1 MKMKI
6 LIINGPNLNL
16 LGSRE
21 TDIYGDISLEQIESN
36 LFSIA
41 IKEGCDLTC
50 FQSNAEH
57 ELINAVHDAGK
68 NNLNA
73 IIINPAAYTHTSIAL
88 RDALSGVGIPFYE
101 VHISDIYKREEF
113 RKFSYL
119 SDIAEKVFCGLGIEG
134 YELALM
140 EAITSNTRE
149 K

>member
-1 MKMKI
+1 MKI
-6 LIINGPNLNL
+6 LLINGPNLNL

-21 TDIYGDISLEQIESN
+21 TDIYGNTSLEQIESN
-36 LFSIA
+36 LCSIA
-41 IKEGCDLTC
+41 EKEDCNLTC

-57 ELINAVHDAGK
+57 ELINAVHSAGK
-68 NNLNA
+68 NNFNS

-88 RDALSGVGIPFYE
+88 RDAFSGVGIPFYE

-140 EAITSNTRE
+140 EAIGSSAKE